1 MPMLSGPPT
10 AGPDDCFW
18 KTARQALELDH
29 GPARGIRWPEPMV
42 AWTPIRRSLA
52 AFASIAV
59 SAVAPT
65 SALATIPAGNLL
77 KNPGGEQGTVGWDA
91 GNGIQTVFYGT
102 TSGYP
107 GRDVADGFVGGCQ
120 FFSGGPSAAQPAV
133 QTATQ
138 TVAFSEAEPEIKA
151 GTVTATLSAY
161 LGGYLTQAD
170 NAKVEVMLRDAS
182 GGTVGSIPLA
192 PVTAA
197 ERANQTTLVRRAAT
211 LLVPTTARSALIV
224 LTATRTGGDA
234 NDGYA
239 DNLSF
244 SLDGST
250 PGPPSTACLPDLDG
264 DKFDNATD
272 CNDND
277 ASIHPGA
284 ADVPEDGIDQDCAG
298 GDAINLDRDRDG
310 YNRPQDC
317 ADGNAAIHPGAAD
330 VPEDGID
337 QDCAG
342 GDAINLDRDRDGYNR
357 PQDCNDAGAG
367 VHPGATDTPGNG
379 VDEDCSGKDAAF
391 PRITSPVTMRW
402 SVHKVLGT
410 RVLGLTVKDAPEG
423 AKVRVS
429 CTGRGCPPKVLSR
442 KVKHGAL
449 LINSPFNRRWLR
461 PGAVVEI
468 RVSRADMVAEV
479 VRYKIRS
486 GGQFPK
492 RSALCLA
499 PGAKKVKSC

>member
-1 MPMLSGPPT
+1 MSPT
-10 AGPDDCFW
+10 GSC
-18 KTARQALELDH
+18 
-29 GPARGIRWPEPMV
+29 
-42 AWTPIRRSLA
+42 
-52 AFASIAV
+52 
-59 SAVAPT
+59 
-65 SALATIPAGNLL
+65 
-77 KNPGGEQGTVGWDA
+77 
-91 GNGIQTVFYGT
+91 
-102 TSGYP
+102 
-107 GRDVADGFVGGCQ
+107 GGCQ

-138 TVAFSEAEPEIKA
+138 TVAFSEAEPEITA

-429 CTGRGCPPKVLSR
+429 CTRQRMPVQGALAQGQARRPPDQQPLQPALAASRRGRRDPGIARRHGRRGRALQDPLRRAVPEALRSLPRARRQEGQKLLIGRQCAATGRG
-442 KVKHGAL
+442 A
-449 LINSPFNRRWLR
+449 
-461 PGAVVEI
+461 
-468 RVSRADMVAEV
+468 
-479 VRYKIRS
+479 
-486 GGQFPK
+486 
-492 RSALCLA
+492 
-499 PGAKKVKSC
+499 